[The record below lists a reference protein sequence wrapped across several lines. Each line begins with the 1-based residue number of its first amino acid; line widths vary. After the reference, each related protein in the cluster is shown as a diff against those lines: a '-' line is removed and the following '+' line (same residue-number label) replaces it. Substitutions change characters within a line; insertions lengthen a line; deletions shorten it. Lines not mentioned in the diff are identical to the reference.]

1 MFNVLYGLFEQ
12 FGEGVWGVVGGVVGW
27 LVGVVADLII
37 ALSAALPSNIF
48 DLPQVIGNW
57 ETGMGWLNWF
67 VPVGQLKALLVAW
80 VAATV
85 AFYGTRFVFNFISKR
100 MGG

>member
-1 MFNVLYGLFEQ
+1 MFDMLFGLFET
-12 FGEGVWGVVGGVVGW
+12 FGEGVWGVVGGALGW

-37 ALSAALPSNIF
+37 ALSAALPDNIF
-48 DLPQVIGNW
+48 EFPQVIGNW

-67 VPVGQLKALLVAW
+67 VPVSQLKALLIAW

-85 AFYGTRFVFNFISKR
+85 TFYGTRFVFDFISKR